1 MIYDLSRDIDR
12 SRFEAR
18 AAALMRKRAV
28 VDLSERTGRTKAQNR
43 YLHALLGALAMETGA
58 TLQYAKEWYFKRL
71 VNPELFEVKRNDPYL
86 GEVTEL
92 RSSADL
98 SVEEMARAVD
108 RLKRW
113 AAQEG
118 IWLPEPG
125 DEERLKE
132 IEIEMARMSGWI

>member
-1 MIYDLSRDIDR
+1 MIYDLSRDLDR
-12 SRFEAR
+12 SRFE
-18 AAALMRKRAV
+18 
-28 VDLSERTGRTKAQNR
+28 
-43 YLHALLGALAMETGA
+43 
-58 TLQYAKEWYFKRL
+58 
-71 VNPELFEVKRNDPYL
+71 
-86 GEVTEL
+86 
-92 RSSADL
+92 
-98 SVEEMARAVD
+98 ARAVD

>member
-1 MIYDLSRDIDR
+1 MIYDLSRDLDR

-18 AAALMRKRAV
+18 AAALLKKGAA
-28 VDLSERTGRTKAQNR
+28 VDLSERTGRTKAQNS
-43 YLHALLGALAMETGA
+43 YLHALLGALAIETGV

-71 VNPELFEVKRNDPYL
+71 VNPDIFEVKRGDPYL

-92 RSSADL
+92 RSSAAL
-98 SVEEMARAVD
+98 TVEEMSRAVD
-108 RLKRW
+108 RLKLW

-118 IWLPEPG
+118 IYLPEPG
-125 DEERLKE
+125 DADRLRD

>member
-1 MIYDLSRDIDR
+1 MIYDLSRDLDR

-18 AAALMRKRAV
+18 AAALTRKRAV

-43 YLHALLGALAMETGA
+43 YLHALLGALAMETGV

-71 VNPELFEVKRNDPYL
+71 VNPGIFEVKRNDPYL